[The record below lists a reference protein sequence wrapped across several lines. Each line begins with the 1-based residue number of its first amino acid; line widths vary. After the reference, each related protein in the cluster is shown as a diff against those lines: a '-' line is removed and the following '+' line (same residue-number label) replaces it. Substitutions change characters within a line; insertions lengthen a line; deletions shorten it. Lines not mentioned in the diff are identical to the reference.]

1 VADVPTANPDQLS
14 DAGRD
19 FLRERHLATFTS
31 LRADGTPHVTPV
43 GFTWDESRLLARVIT
58 SGTSRKAR
66 HAAAGGP
73 VVLCQVAGR
82 RWLALEGTA
91 RVASD
96 PASVADA
103 VARYSIR
110 YRVPRVNPA
119 RVAIEVTVS
128 RLMGSAEFFAS

>member
-1 VADVPTANPDQLS
+1 MADVPTANPDQLS

-96 PASVADA
+96 RRVRCGRRRQVLHSVPGPSGEPGACGD
-103 VARYSIR
+103 RGDG
-110 YRVPRVNPA
+110 
-119 RVAIEVTVS
+119 VS
-128 RLMGSAEFFAS
+128 A